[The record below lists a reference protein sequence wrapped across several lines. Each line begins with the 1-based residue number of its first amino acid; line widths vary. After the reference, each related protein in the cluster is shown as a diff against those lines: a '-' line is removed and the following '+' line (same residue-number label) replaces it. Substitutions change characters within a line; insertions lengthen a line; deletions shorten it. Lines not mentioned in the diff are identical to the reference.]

1 MSVKQKFSEEEID
14 KLKSMQDRFN
24 NIVLQLGQ
32 INIEIIKV
40 HEELVRL
47 QELKTKLE
55 DDYKK
60 LRAEEV
66 SLSVELSKKYGSGI
80 LNPDTGEFTPEKNKN
95 E

>member
-1 MSVKQKFSEEEID
+1 MSDKQKFSEEEILQ
-14 KLKSMQDRFN
+14 LKGLQDRFN
-24 NIVLQLGQ
+24 NIILALGQ
-32 INIEIIKV
+32 VSIEIIKV
-40 HEELVRL
+40 QEELVRL

-60 LRAEEV
+60 LRTEEV
-66 SLSVELSKKYGSGI
+66 SVSVELSKKYGPGI